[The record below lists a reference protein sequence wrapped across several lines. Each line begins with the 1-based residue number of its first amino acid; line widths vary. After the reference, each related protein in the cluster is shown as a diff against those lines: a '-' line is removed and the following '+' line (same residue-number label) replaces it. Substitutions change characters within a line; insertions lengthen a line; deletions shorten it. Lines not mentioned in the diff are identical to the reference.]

1 MNLDTRLHT
10 PILHLRKLIVTASA
24 LLMLS
29 GCTVFSGSQSKKNQ
43 KEEVILSEKDMM
55 DFTRL
60 FFDGN
65 KAKILGDYGKAK
77 KLFQQALKIDPRSAA
92 TQFELAKLY
101 AEEGRYM
108 ESIDMAREAREGDP
122 DNIWFAHFLAQLY
135 AETGQLE
142 RSVEVFKELI
152 ASEPEEYDNYYNLA
166 SLLAAQGQYD
176 EALAIYQDL
185 IDIIGPNEDISVQK
199 QLIYLEKEDYER
211 ALKEV
216 IGLIDAN
223 PAEIRYYGMKA
234 EILQQMG
241 REEEALELYEIMLA
255 ESPENGLVLLALH
268 ELYSERGDK
277 DKAETYLKRAF
288 ASTEL
293 NVDLKVNILLNY
305 LSGRQFRERP
315 EFVMALGEKLEVAHP
330 TEAKAYAIQGDI
342 LYNLEKIEEARDKF
356 RKAVKLDANRPP
368 IWQQILTIDSQLND
382 FESMASESESA
393 LELFPMQPIFYLFS
407 GVAQLQLKQ
416 VDDAIDMLETGV
428 SLVVDNDGLKAQFY
442 TSLGDAYH
450 EAGKHAKSDAA
461 YTKALEI
468 DKSNPLVL
476 NNFAYYLS
484 LRGERLEEAEKM
496 AKKANNLSPDQASF
510 QDTYGWVLYMRGNYR
525 NALFWIEEALKNG
538 ADNDPVVL
546 EHHGDVLQAL
556 GRSADAVRSWQQAID
571 AGGNEDAIRSKI
583 NSASVGE

>member
-1 MNLDTRLHT
+1 MIINTRIYAPPLSK
-10 PILHLRKLIVTASA
+10 RKLMLWATA
-24 LLMLS
+24 LFMLS
-29 GCTVFSGSQSKKNQ
+29 GCTLFSGSQSKKAQ
-43 KEEVILSEKDMM
+43 KEEFTLSEKDRM

-77 KLFQQALKIDPRSAA
+77 KLFEQALKIDPQSAA
-92 TQFELAKLY
+92 TKFELAKLY

-108 ESIDMAREAREGDP
+108 ESIFMASEAREGDP
-122 DNIWFAHFLAQLY
+122 HNVWYAHFLAQLY
-135 AETGQLE
+135 AETGQLD

-152 ASEPEEYDNYYNLA
+152 ASQPEEYDNYYNLA

-176 EALAIYQDL
+176 DALAIYQDL
-185 IDIIGPNEDISVQK
+185 EAIIGPNEEISVQK
-199 QLIYLEKEDYER
+199 QLIYLEQDDYER

-223 PAEIRYYGMKA
+223 PSEIRYYGMKA
-234 EILQQMG
+234 EILLQMG

-255 ESPENGLVLLALH
+255 ESPDNGLVLLALH
-268 ELYSERGDK
+268 ELYTERGDK
-277 DKAETYLKRAF
+277 DKAESYLKRAF
-288 ASTEL
+288 SSTDL

-305 LSGRQFRERP
+305 LSARQFRDRP
-315 EFVMALGEKLEVAHP
+315 EFMVALGEKLEAAHP
-330 TEAKAYAIQGDI
+330 TEAKAFAIQGDI
-342 LYNLEKIEEARDKF
+342 LYNLDKFEAAREKF
-356 RKAVKLDANRPP
+356 RKAVELDANRPP

-382 FESMASESESA
+382 FESMARESEAA
-393 LELFPMQPIFYLFS
+393 LELFPMQPIFYLFH
-407 GVAQLQLKQ
+407 GVALIQLKK
-416 VDDAIDMLETGV
+416 VDEAIEMLESGNA
-428 SLVVDNDGLKAQFY
+428 LVVDNEGLTAQFY

-450 EAGKHAKSDAA
+450 EAGNHIKSDES

-468 DKSNPLVL
+468 DKANPLVL

-496 AKKANNLSPDQASF
+496 AKKANNLAPDEASF
-510 QDTYGWVLYMRGNYR
+510 QDTYGWVLFMRGNYR

-538 ADNDPVVL
+538 AENDPVVL
-546 EHHGDVLQAL
+546 DHHGDVLHAL

-571 AGGNEDAIRSKI
+571 AGGNEEAIRLKI
-583 NSASVGE
+583 NSVSVGE